1 MRNTVRAALRE
12 RVPSVGSWI
21 QFGHTGIAEVMAQAG
36 FPWLVIDL
44 EHSVIGIADVQP
56 LIQVIELSGSCPL
69 VRLSSNDP
77 VQAKRVLDA
86 GAHGV
91 IVPSVNSAADARE
104 AVAAVKYP
112 PHGIRGVGL
121 ARAQGYGARFGAYLE
136 EANEYSIV
144 VPMIEHRQAVDD
156 IEAIA
161 RTPGV
166 NAVFVGPYDLSASYG
181 VAGEMHHP
189 LMRDAM
195 ARLLKATTE
204 AGISAGLHVVH
215 PPVRQVAERIA
226 EGFNFVAYGT
236 DMLFLVSQA
245 REAAA
250 QVRSIGA

>member
-1 MRNTVRAALRE
+1 
-12 RVPSVGSWI
+12 
-21 QFGHTGIAEVMAQAG
+21 MAQAG

-91 IVPSVNSAADARE
+91 IVPSVNSAEEARK

-156 IEAIA
+156 IEAIV
-161 RTPGV
+161 RTAGV
-166 NAVFVGPYDLSASYG
+166 DAVFVGPYDLSASYG
-181 VAGEMHHP
+181 IAGEMDHP

-195 ARLLKATTE
+195 ARLLKATAD

-226 EGFNFVAYGT
+226 EGFSFVAYGT

-250 QVRSIGA
+250 QVRNASRIGGGGAGAPMRDDA

>member
-1 MRNTVRAALRE
+1 
-12 RVPSVGSWI
+12 
-21 QFGHTGIAEVMAQAG
+21 MAQAG

-91 IVPSVNSAADARE
+91 IVPSVNSAEEARK

-156 IEAIA
+156 IEAIV
-161 RTPGV
+161 RTAGV
-166 NAVFVGPYDLSASYG
+166 DAVFVGPYDLSASYG
-181 VAGEMHHP
+181 IAGEMDHP

-195 ARLLKATTE
+195 ARLLKATAD

-226 EGFNFVAYGT
+226 EGFSVVAYGT

-250 QVRSIGA
+250 QVRNASRIGGGGAGAPMRDDA